1 MDIKP
6 WIEAVRLH
14 PDVESETTSRAT
26 YAIDLG
32 ALVEKDPNV
41 PPIYRDAYSFFRA
54 THLTSGIK
62 RLIEEVR
69 ERLSGKEGDK
79 VLQLRS
85 PFGGGKSHTL
95 ASLFYAIKNR
105 NDVEKALPEIK
116 SFPKINGVRVAVFD
130 GEKFDAVTGKT
141 IGGQKIHTMWGFI
154 AWQLGVY
161 ELVKEQDI
169 KRIAPGGDTLKK
181 IYLKSDLLNGS
192 TKFLSKREVDFS
204 LSDIFQDLLTHYL
217 RILLPKKYVI
227 YSECKI

>member
-62 RLIEEVR
+62 RLIEEVC

-85 PFGGGKSHTL
+85 PFGDGKSHTL

>member
-62 RLIEEVR
+62 RLIEEVC

-85 PFGGGKSHTL
+85 PFGDGKSHTL

-192 TKFLSKREVDFS
+192 TKSCPSVKS
-204 LSDIFQDLLTHYL
+204 IFRYPIFFKT
-217 RILLPKKYVI
+217 
-227 YSECKI
+227 C

>member
-181 IYLKSDLLNGS
+181 IYLKSELLNGS